1 MELMRLVL
9 TELSYSLLPSRGIH
23 NAREGTTALAHGGD
37 NLCDLEHLSKENF
50 YLQNGSDICCA
61 RNQVSPP
68 AITRTKCS
76 RPTHGLAMSRLL

>member
-37 NLCDLEHLSKENF
+37 NLSILSISAKRTFICRMVATSVVHATKFHLPQLLGPNARGLLMDLL
-50 YLQNGSDICCA
+50 
-61 RNQVSPP
+61 
-68 AITRTKCS
+68 
-76 RPTHGLAMSRLL
+76 